1 VNRFSPSP
9 RFHEST
15 NQQINKSGHS
25 FLPHAKNILL
35 YLTDKNLN
43 MNYEWLYL
51 LAGLVVGGLGA
62 FLATRFYMLSKRV
75 LTREE
80 KETLDK
86 QLQSL
91 EVENRILEEKNESL
105 VNQLETFKTELEA
118 ERKITLELNRQLVSV
133 QADYRNLQE
142 KLDTQKKEVEQLQEK
157 FSIEFKNLAN
167 EILEEKSR
175 KFTDQNKLNL
185 GEILNPL
192 REKIVEFEKKV
203 EQTNKENIVW
213 NTSLRDQIK
222 NLQELNLRI
231 TRDAENLT
239 KALKGESKTQGSW
252 GEFILESILE
262 RSGLVKDRE
271 YIVQTSFSTETGR
284 LQPDVI
290 IKLPDQKNIIID
302 SKVSLVAYEKYC
314 SSEDEIDLQKS
325 LQEHIASVRKHIRD
339 LSSKNYQQLYEIGSL
354 DFVLLFMPVEPAFG
368 LAIQHDDKLFI
379 EAYQKNIVIV
389 SPTTLIATL
398 RTISSIWRQEHQNR
412 NAMEIARQGG
422 MLYDKFKLFTDD
434 LIKVGDNLEQTRKSY
449 SLAMNK
455 LAEGKDNLIRK
466 TERLKELGAK
476 VSKSV
481 DQRLLDRAGD

>member
-1 VNRFSPSP
+1 M
-9 RFHEST
+9 T
-15 NQQINKSGHS
+15 
-25 FLPHAKNILL
+25 
-35 YLTDKNLN
+35 
-43 MNYEWLYL
+43 YEWLYL
-51 LAGLVVGGLGA
+51 LGGLLIGGLAA
-62 FLATRFYMLSKRV
+62 FLTTRFYMLNHRV

-80 KETLDK
+80 KEAVDR
-86 QLQSL
+86 QRQEL
-91 EVENRILEEKNESL
+91 EVEKRILVEKNESL
-105 VNQLETFKTELEA
+105 VSQQEVFKNELET
-118 ERKITLELNRQLVSV
+118 ERKVSMELNRQLASL
-133 QADYRNLQE
+133 QSDYRNLLE
-142 KLDTQKKEVEQLQEK
+142 KLNTQKKEVEQLQEK
-157 FSIEFKNLAN
+157 FSVEFKNLAN
-167 EILEEKSR
+167 EILEEKSK

-192 REKIVEFEKKV
+192 KEKIHEFEKKV
-203 EQTNKENIVW
+203 DQTNKENLIW

-262 RSGLVKDRE
+262 RSGLVKGRE

-290 IKLPDQKNIIID
+290 IHLPDQKNIIID
-302 SKVSLVAYEKYC
+302 SKVSLVSYEKYC
-314 SSEDEIDLQKS
+314 SSDDSIDIQKY
-325 LQEHIASVRKHIRD
+325 LQEHIMSVRKHIRD
-339 LSSKNYQQLYEIGSL
+339 LGAKNYQQLYEIGSL

-398 RTISSIWRQEHQNR
+398 RTISSIWRQEYQNR

-434 LIKVGDNLEQTRKSY
+434 LIKIGDNLEQTRKSY

-476 VSKSV
+476 VSKNM
-481 DQRLLDRAGD
+481 DQRLLDRADE